1 MSTKDLDLE
10 KKPLLPVRGDDTT
23 VVAGK
28 TI

>member
-1 MSTKDLDLE
+1 MSTKDLDLVE
-10 KKPLLPVRGDDTT
+10 KPLLSVRGDDTT